1 VKKPLPKYYD
11 SAATTPVHED
21 VLKAMLPYFSELFGN
36 ASSNHIYGKQAKTAI
51 DKARHQVANIINA
64 EDNEVY
70 FTSGATEAINW
81 ALKGYLEANPEKGN
95 HIITVKTEHKAVLNT
110 CEYLE
115 TKGYEV
121 TYLDV
126 DKNGL
131 ISLGQLKE
139 SIKPE
144 TSMISVMYVNNE
156 IGVIQD
162 IQKIGAIAKENGAAF
177 FCDATQAIGKVPVNV
192 VKENIDMLCLS
203 AHKFN
208 GPKGIG
214 ALYIK
219 NGIKVEP
226 LIHGGGQE
234 KGLRAGTSNTPLI
247 VGLGEACNVANQS
260 LSEKIE
266 ELLKKKQELTNYFE
280 ENNIGLENFKYSTKA
295 PHILSIT
302 LNNLE
307 ADEFLMMKNN
317 EFIASTGS
325 ACNSSIIEDSHV
337 LKATKRKNIRNVVRI
352 SISAHTTKE

>member
-1 VKKPLPKYYD
+1 MNKPLPKYYD
-11 SAATTPVHED
+11 SAATTPVHGD
-21 VLKAMLPYFSELFGN
+21 VLKAMLPYFSEIFGN

-51 DKARHQVANIINA
+51 DQARHQVANIINA

-81 ALKGYLEANPEKGN
+81 ALKGYLEENPEKGN

-115 TKGYEV
+115 TKGYDV

-139 SIKPE
+139 FIKPA
-144 TSMISVMYVNNE
+144 TSIISVMYVNNE

-162 IQKIGAIAKENGAAF
+162 IQTIGEIAKENGVVF
-177 FCDATQAIGKVPVNV
+177 FCDATQAVGKVKIDVN
-192 VKENIDMLCLS
+192 KDNIDLLCLS

-214 ALYIK
+214 ALYITD
-219 NGIKVEP
+219 GIKLTP
-226 LIHGGGQE
+226 LLHGGGQE

-247 VGLGEACNVANQS
+247 VGLGEACRIAKESFDN
-260 LSEKIE
+260 KIE
-266 ELLKKKQELTNYFE
+266 QLSLKRSTILEYFKQ
-280 ENNIGLENFKYSTKA
+280 NNLGKENFTNSLRA
-295 PHILSIT
+295 PHIINIK
-302 LNNLE
+302 LNDIE
-307 ADEFLMMKNN
+307 ADEFLMSKAQ
-317 EFIASTGS
+317 EFVAATGS
-325 ACNSSIIEDSHV
+325 ACNSSIIEISHV
-337 LKATKRKNIRNVVRI
+337 LKAIGNENSKTIRV
-352 SISAHTTKE
+352 SL

>member
-1 VKKPLPKYYD
+1 VNKPLPKYYD

-21 VLKAMLPYFSELFGN
+21 VLKAMLPYFSEMFGN
-36 ASSNHIYGKQAKTAI
+36 ASSSHIYGKQAKLAI
-51 DKARHQVANIINA
+51 EKARHQVANIINA
-64 EDNEVY
+64 EDNEIY

-115 TKGYEV
+115 SKGYDV

-131 ISLGQLKE
+131 ISLDQLKS

-144 TSMISVMYVNNE
+144 TSIISVMHVNNE
-156 IGVIQD
+156 IGIIQD
-162 IQKIGAIAKENGAAF
+162 IESIGLIAKESGVVF
-177 FCDATQAIGKVPVNV
+177 FCDATQAIGKVIVDV
-192 VKENIDMLCLS
+192 DRYNIDILCLS

-219 NGIKVEP
+219 NGITMTS
-226 LIHGGGQE
+226 LLHGGGQE
-234 KGLRAGTSNTPLI
+234 RGLRAGTSNTPLI
-247 VGLGEACNVANQS
+247 VGLGEAARIACQKLNGNS
-260 LSEKIE
+260 NDF
-266 ELLKKKQELTNYFE
+266 LLKKNALIEYIEGL
-280 ENNIGLENFKYSTKA
+280 NIGTVNFNNRATA

-302 LNNLE
+302 LNNME
-307 ADEFLMMKNN
+307 AEEFLMIKTK
-317 EFIASTGS
+317 EFVASTGS
-325 ACNSSIIEDSHV
+325 ACNSSIIEESHV
-337 LKATKRKNIRNVVRI
+337 TKALGLKKNMNIRI
-352 SISAHTTKE
+352 SI